1 MANKLDEKTVAHNVR
16 MNTDDQY
23 RRNQYAKARYKE
35 MGAAE
40 KFTRH
45 ILKHYGNGH
54 DMAQHGEGKEWGDK

>member
-40 KFTRH
+40 TAKKEANRAMGYKD
-45 ILKHYGNGH
+45 IH
-54 DMAQHGEGKEWGDK
+54 DKLSRKDK